1 MMKNIAQAILLVIT
15 CSTYSKVEIFLKILF
30 IFFSP
35 NNQVQN
41 IQWQNLIIQLLQKPQ
56 HLLHH

>member
-1 MMKNIAQAILLVIT
+1 MKNIAQAILLVIT
-15 CSTYSKVEIFLKILF
+15 CSTYSKVEIFFKDSIY
-30 IFFSP
+30 FFSP
-35 NNQVQN
+35 HNQVQN